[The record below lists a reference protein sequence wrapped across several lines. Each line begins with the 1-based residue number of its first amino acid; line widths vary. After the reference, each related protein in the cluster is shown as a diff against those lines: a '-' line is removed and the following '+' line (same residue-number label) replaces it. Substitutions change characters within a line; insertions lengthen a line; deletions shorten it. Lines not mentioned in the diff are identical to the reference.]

1 MKLVYEGTQ
10 VPVQV
15 GDTVQ
20 VDNKTF
26 VVYSITKPHKPS
38 STGRVQ
44 CRGTRLADARW
55 VFSEWFP
62 SVIGA
67 EWIEREDQ
75 DWAKS

>member
-15 GDTVQ
+15 GDAVQ
-20 VDNKTF
+20 VDNHPF
-26 VVYSITKPHKPS
+26 VVHGITKPHKPS

-44 CRGTRLADARW
+44 CVSADEGK
-55 VFSEWFP
+55 FICEWFP